1 MAQAKLILDELKKCN
16 VTHVLSVPDNMSRA
30 LLGALWE
37 DEDIEVVLVTREG
50 EAFAVAAGLWV
61 GGKNPVV
68 LIQNTG
74 FLETGDALRGTGT
87 RMRVPLLCLITY
99 RGYAKWAASGLS
111 RQVGKTLNVE
121 LISNMEYDS
130 TAVLVEPTL
139 KAWGIPYDF
148 LHDDAD
154 VPKITEAFRKAQE
167 LEQPVAVLIT
177 KDTK

>member
-1 MAQAKLILDELKKCN
+1 MAQARLIVEELKKCH

-37 DEDIEVVLVTREG
+37 EEEIQVILVTREG

-74 FLETGDALRGTGT
+74 FLETGDAVRGTGT
-87 RMRVPLLCLITY
+87 RMRAPLLCLITY
-99 RGYAKWAASGLS
+99 RGYAKWAASGL
-111 RQVGKTLNVE
+111 QATPETLNAE
-121 LISNMEYDS
+121 FLSNMEYDS

-148 LHDDAD
+148 LHDDDDA
-154 VPKITEAFRKAQE
+154 PKITEAFRKAQE
-167 LEQPVAVLIT
+167 LEQPVAMLIT
-177 KDTK
+177 KDTT

>member
-1 MAQAKLILDELKKCN
+1 MAQTKLILDELKKCN
-16 VTHVLSVPDNMSRA
+16 VTHILSVPDNMSWA
-30 LLGALWE
+30 LLGALWG
-37 DEDIEVVLVTREG
+37 DEEIQVILVTREG

-61 GGKNPVV
+61 GGKTPVV

-74 FLETGDALRGTGT
+74 FLETGDAVRGTGT

-99 RGYAKWAASGLS
+99 RGYAKWAASGL
-111 RQVGKTLNVE
+111 QATPETLNAD
-121 LISNMEYDS
+121 LLSDMTYDS

-154 VPKITEAFRKAQE
+154 VPKISQAFRKAQE

-177 KDTK
+177 RDTT

>member
-1 MAQAKLILDELKKCN
+1 MAQARLILDELKKRN
-16 VTHVLSVPDNMSRA
+16 VTHVLSVPDNISRA
-30 LLGALWE
+30 LLSALWE
-37 DEDIEVVLVTREG
+37 DDEIQVVLVTREG
-50 EAFAVAAGLWV
+50 EAFAAAAGLWV

-74 FLETGDALRGTGT
+74 FLETGDAVRGTGT
-87 RMRVPLLCLITY
+87 RMRVPLVCLITY
-99 RGYAKWAASGLS
+99 RGYAKWAASGLEATPE
-111 RQVGKTLNVE
+111 TLNAE

-154 VPKITEAFRKAQE
+154 VPKISEAFRQAHE
-167 LEQPVAVLIT
+167 LQQPVAVLIT
-177 KDTK
+177 KDTT